1 MRLTATVLPPL
12 TKNLLLA
19 LVYFLTAKLALGMAV
34 DGYASPFWPPTG
46 IAVAAILL
54 GGYRLLPGVFLGAFT
69 VNWQVDQL
77 SLTALQIAIGNSLEA
92 FLVGFL
98 VSRFVSRRYFLNYY
112 RQVIHFTVCVMAA
125 AALGAAVGS
134 HAVTTWQ
141 AENPFAQ
148 FLHIWNVWWL
158 GDVVGA
164 LVFAP
169 LILSFARRYKT
180 PQRNW
185 REKVLFV
192 VLVVSVGGIVFGGWG
207 AIELNNA
214 PFAFLPVPLLVAV
227 AYRFVHRGS
236 ALSVLFLALTAING
250 TLAGYGPFVSDD
262 IPHSLLLQ
270 QVYVCCLA
278 LCGLLLCA
286 VIHERERAQQAL
298 QRLSNRLEGQVKRA
312 TRELVEKNATL
323 RQKQREQASLI
334 VDLRTSENRYRAI
347 FDNAPEAVVLLSL
360 NTFRFVDAND
370 NALSLFGYSHEQMMG
385 LSVKDI
391 SPPYQPNDEPS
402 AEMAKAY
409 IERAMMGDACC
420 FEWQHLNAKG
430 YGVQCEVR
438 LVQFPSREDRLV
450 RGSITVIEE
459 RVKAEERRRLTAKL
473 FENTSEAV
481 IITDNAQNI
490 IEVNDAFCR
499 ISGYSA
505 QQVIG
510 KPHQAFVFAPQE
522 EELYRHV
529 WQVVEE
535 KGRWQGEVLGRR
547 RNGELYPKS
556 LTLSEVRSSDGHVTH
571 YLGQFTDITEAKA
584 KEERLIELA
593 TFDHL
598 TGLYNRSAFLQNLKQ
613 AVADSSRSGRE
624 FAVLFVDLDGFKRIN
639 DSLGHDFGDQVIRI
653 AAERLKQNTRVND
666 LVSRLGGDEFTLLV
680 REPQAGI
687 DQARL
692 AEKVLTTLAK
702 PYQVGDKTIHLTAS
716 IGISRYPADGGECK
730 ELLRTAD
737 LAMYRAKNSGKNNY
751 QFYTAEMK
759 AQVQRQLR
767 LETELHDALLRNE
780 FRLHYQPQIELRS
793 GRLVGME
800 ALIRW
805 QHPELGLLYPGEFID
820 VAEQCG
826 LICDIGNWAL
836 HEACNQ
842 ARLCQRRTG
851 QSIQVA
857 VNLSARQFHNP
868 RDLLDQVDNA
878 LSSSDLPASLLE
890 LEITESMLMEDVH
903 AALGTLVALRD
914 KGISIA
920 IDDFGTGYSSLA
932 YLKQFS
938 ADRLKIDQAFVRDL
952 EHDPDDAAII
962 CATVALAHSLKL
974 QVIAEGVE
982 NEAQKNF
989 LIGLGCDEMQ
999 GYLVAKPMP
1008 PDALVNFI
1016 LDYHCETNEPLV
1028 YDI

>member
-1 MRLTATVLPPL
+1 MRLTATAPSALFTNALL
-12 TKNLLLA
+12 T
-19 LVYFLTAKLALGMAV
+19 LVYFLTAKLALGMAE

-46 IAVAAILL
+46 FAIAAILL
-54 GGYRLLPGVFLGAFT
+54 GGYRMLPGVFFGAFA

-77 SLTALQIAIGNSLEA
+77 SLTALQIATGNSLEA
-92 FLVGFL
+92 FLAGYL
-98 VSRFVSRRYFLNYY
+98 VRRFISRRYFLNYY
-112 RQVIHFTVCVMAA
+112 REVIHFTLCVMSA
-125 AALGAAVGS
+125 AALGASIGS
-134 HAVTTWQ
+134 HAVTDWQ
-141 AENPFAQ
+141 AENPLSQ
-148 FLHIWNVWWL
+148 CLHIWKVWWL

-169 LILSFARRYKT
+169 LILSFARQYKA

-185 REKVLFV
+185 REIVLFV
-192 VLVVSVGGIVFGGWG
+192 VLVVGVGGIVFGGWG
-207 AIELNNA
+207 SIVMDNA
-214 PFAFLPVPLLVAV
+214 PFAFLPLPLLVAV

-236 ALSVLFLALTAING
+236 ALSVMFLALSAING

-298 QRLSNRLEGQVKRA
+298 QRLSNRLEGQVQRA
-312 TRELVEKNATL
+312 THELVEKNATL
-323 RQKQREQASLI
+323 HEKQREQASLI

-347 FDNAPEAVVLLSL
+347 FENAPEAVVLFSL

-370 NALSLFGYSHEQMMG
+370 NALSLFGYTHEQMMN
-385 LSVKDI
+385 LSVDDI
-391 SPPYQPNDEPS
+391 SPPNQPNGESS
-402 AEMAKAY
+402 AEMALAY
-409 IERAMMGDACC
+409 IDRAMMGESCC

-438 LVQFPSREDRLV
+438 LVLFPSREDRLV
-450 RGSITVIEE
+450 RGSITVIED

-473 FENTSEAV
+473 FVNTSEAV

-499 ISGYSA
+499 ISGYTA
-505 QQVIG
+505 QEVMGQ
-510 KPHQAFVFAPQE
+510 PHQTFVFAPQE
-522 EELYRHV
+522 EELYRQV
-529 WQVVEE
+529 WHVVEE
-535 KGRWQGEVLGRR
+535 KGRWQGEVLGCRK
-547 RNGELYPKS
+547 NGEFYPKS
-556 LTLSEVRSSDGHVTH
+556 LTLSEVRSSDGRVTH

-598 TGLYNRSAFLQNLKQ
+598 TGLYNRNAFLQHLKQ
-613 AVADSSRSGRE
+613 AIADSNRSGRE
-624 FAVLFVDLDGFKRIN
+624 FAVLFIDLDGFKRLN

-653 AAERLKQNTRVND
+653 AAERLQQNTRVND

-680 REPQAGI
+680 KEPQAGI

-692 AEKVLTTLAK
+692 AEKVLTTLAE

-716 IGISRYPADGGECK
+716 IGISRYPADGSECK

-737 LAMYRAKNSGKNNY
+737 MAMYRAKNGGKNSY
-751 QFYTAEMK
+751 QFYTTEMK
-759 AQVQRQLR
+759 AQVQRHLR
-767 LETELHDALLRNE
+767 LETELHDALVRNE
-780 FRLHYQPQIELRS
+780 FCLHYQPQIDLNT

-805 QHPELGLLYPGEFID
+805 QHPEQGLLFPGDFID
-820 VAEQCG
+820 VAEQSG

-836 HEACNQ
+836 HEACRQ
-842 ARLCQRRTG
+842 ARICQQETD
-851 QSIQVA
+851 QAILVA
-857 VNLSARQFHNP
+857 VNLSTRQFHDP
-868 RDLLDQVDNA
+868 GILLDQVDHA
-878 LSSSDLPASLLE
+878 LSSNGLPASMLE
-890 LEITESMLMEDVH
+890 LEITESMLMEDVQ
-903 AALGTLVALRD
+903 AALDTLVALRD

-932 YLKQFS
+932 YLKQFA
-938 ADRLKIDQAFVRDL
+938 ADKLKIDRTFVRDL

-982 NEAQKNF
+982 NEAQKSF

-999 GYLVAKPMP
+999 GYLLAKPMP
-1008 PDALVNFI
+1008 PEELIDFI
-1016 LDYHCETNEPLV
+1016 LAYHCETDEPLV